1 MKRILVVD
9 DTPDLLLATCR
20 RLASMG
26 YIVDSAT
33 NGRAALEAIEKQQ
46 PDLILLDV
54 MMPELN
60 GFQVA
65 RRVRQNE
72 RLTGVKILMLTA
84 KSSEAD
90 RFWGESAGA
99 DTYLTKPIDPRALVE
114 AIRQLIGGPG

>member
-20 RLASMG
+20 RLASLG
-26 YIVDSAT
+26 YVVDSAT
-33 NGRAALEAIEKQQ
+33 NGRAALEAIEAEP
-46 PDLILLDV
+46 PDLVLLDV

-65 RRVRQNE
+65 RRIRQDE
-72 RLTGVKILMLTA
+72 RRASIKILMLTA
-84 KSSEAD
+84 KSSDAD

-99 DTYLTKPIDPRALVE
+99 DTYLTKPIDPRELAE
-114 AIRQLIGGPG
+114 AIRHLIGGPE